1 MTDKVTT
8 ISTYIASCSV
18 VLLSVINSYA
28 AAIGILI
35 ALITLGMNFWFKL
48 QHLKLAKN
56 KRSTYTQDNMMKTQ
70 EAEGGDE

>member
-8 ISTYIASCSV
+8 ASTYIASGAAV
-18 VLLSVINSYA
+18 ILSTMNSYA
-28 AAIGILI
+28 AAIGIFI
-35 ALITLGMNFWFKL
+35 AVLTLGMNFWFKW

-56 KRSTYTQDNMMKTQ
+56 KRSTDALK